1 MWAYPWF
8 SANLFTFD
16 KEILNGELH
25 FLSSAKMVFLYF
37 NFQKRPSIVKR
48 CSGNVQQIYRKT
60 TMSKSDFNKVAKQL
74 YWNHTPSWVFSCKSA
89 VYFQNIFLQE
99 HLWRAASEF
108 NSMTKTYKE
117 VYTWFIL
124 VHLEFYYL

>member
-25 FLSSAKMVFLYF
+25 FLSSAKMVFLNF
-37 NFQKRPSIVKR
+37 NFQKHPSIVKR

-60 TMSKSDFNKVAKQL
+60 TMSKCDFNKVALQL
-74 YWNHTPSWVFSCKSA
+74 YWNHTSSWVFSCKSA

-124 VHLEFYYL
+124 VHLEFYHL